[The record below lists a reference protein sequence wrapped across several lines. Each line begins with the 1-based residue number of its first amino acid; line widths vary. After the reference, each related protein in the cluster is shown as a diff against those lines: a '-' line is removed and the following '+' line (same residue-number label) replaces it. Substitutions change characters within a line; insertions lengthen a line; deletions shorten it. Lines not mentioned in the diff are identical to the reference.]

1 MIRRFFAPRARLRLV
16 GLTISLL
23 AFIGCDSST
32 PAPAAPGFT
41 LNYPRAARGETLVAN
56 LSNLDGG
63 SVEVSVAGVAAIV
76 TNRAADQISFVVP
89 ASSPAGVQPV
99 RIRQDNQDN
108 RVATGSVTVF
118 GDVVP
123 DKVSVLAP
131 AGTSRAQL
139 ETLARQQGFTL
150 EQFRNLGG
158 AGMCGSSIAELDIAG
173 TPFVEALAALEASDV
188 VLAADPRGRFSLD
201 NSSAN
206 ISYLAS
212 SNVSAEHAL
221 GITGA
226 GVTIAVL
233 DTGVSPHPELAG
245 RLLPG
250 FDVVNNDNDPSD
262 DFDDPATAFVADGHG
277 TAVAV
282 LAAGRS
288 RGLAPGAQ
296 VLPVKVCDETGLCL
310 ASDVAVGV
318 CYALSQAPEANAL
331 VLNLS
336 LGGDTPVTLLEQL
349 LQHATD
355 QGAVIA
361 AAAGNQGEQGSPQH
375 YPAAFD
381 NPALLAVAALE
392 TNPPRCVRA
401 DSLAVGTTLAVGDT
415 FSEDGIDVTVA
426 SFVLEGEPPL
436 PEPPFAAGTLQVS
449 DSSNLATGA
458 ALRLDRVNLAL
469 DFADV
474 VSGVQIDISDYQAN
488 LNLEVNDT
496 FLNHQGDLAPLSGRE
511 LGGVR
516 LRVFDT
522 PGGQTLALLGD
533 VRRVSIGVRGGT
545 LDNLCEQ
552 TGAGDA
558 WQVASFSTRG
568 DYVDIAA
575 PGASLTSGTPQ
586 EGTFSDFVGTSFA
599 SPQVAGAL
607 ALWRQVNPEASSQEL
622 AQALLAQATRLL
634 ADRDEVGAGQ
644 LNVQLDV
651 QVNGMLE
658 QP

>member
-1 MIRRFFAPRARLRLV
+1 MIRHFFVLPTRLRLV
-16 GLTISLL
+16 ALTISLL

-56 LSNLDGG
+56 LTNLDGTG
-63 SVEVSVAGVAAIV
+63 VDVFVAGLAATVV
-76 TNRAADQISFVVP
+76 TRSAEQVSFVVP
-89 ASSPAGVQPV
+89 ENSPAGVQTL
-99 RIRQDNQDN
+99 RISHNSPSHNSQGNSLT
-108 RVATGSVTVF
+108 ASGTVTVF

-131 AGTSRAQL
+131 AGTRRAQL

-150 EQFRNLGG
+150 EQFRDL
-158 AGMCGSSIAELDIAG
+158 AGTGLCGSSVAELDIAG
-173 TPFVEALAALEASDV
+173 TPFVDALAALEASDV

-201 NSSAN
+201 SSQAN
-206 ISYLAS
+206 VSYLAS
-212 SNVSAEHAL
+212 SSVADEHAR
-221 GITGA
+221 GITGI

-233 DTGVSPHPELAG
+233 DTGVSPHPELAN

-250 FDVVNNDNDPSD
+250 FDVVNNDAEPSD
-262 DFDDPATAFVADGHG
+262 DFDDPATDFLGDGHG
-277 TAVAV
+277 TAAAI
-282 LAAGRS
+282 LAAGQT

-296 VLPVKVCDETGLCL
+296 ILPVKVCDETGSCL

-318 CYALSQAPEANAL
+318 CYALSQAPDPNAL

-392 TNPPRCVRA
+392 TQPARCVRA
-401 DSLAVGTTLAVGDT
+401 DSLALGTAFAVGDT
-415 FSEDGIDVTVA
+415 FSEDGIEVTVG

-436 PEPPFAAGTLQVS
+436 PEPPFAAGSVQVS
-449 DSSNLATGA
+449 GSSALQTGG
-458 ALRLDRVNLAL
+458 ALTLDRVNLAL
-469 DFADV
+469 DFAEV
-474 VSGVQIDISDYQAN
+474 VAGFQVDIAGYQAN
-488 LNLEVNDT
+488 LNLEVGGE
-496 FLNHQGDLAPLSGRE
+496 FLNHQGALADLAGRNI
-511 LGGVR
+511 GGVQ
-516 LRVFDT
+516 LEVFDT
-522 PGGQTLALLGD
+522 AGGQTLALLGEL
-533 VRRVSIGVRGGT
+533 RRVSIGVRGANV
-545 LDNLCEQ
+545 DNLCEQ
-552 TGAGDA
+552 TGAGDG
-558 WQVASFSTRG
+558 WDVAPFSTRG
-568 DYVDIAA
+568 NYVDIAA
-575 PGASLTSGTPQ
+575 PGASLSSGTPQ
-586 EGTFSDFVGTSFA
+586 GDTFGDFAGTSFA

-607 ALWRQVNPEASSQEL
+607 ALVRQVNPEANSQTI
-622 AQALLAQATRLL
+622 AQILLAQATDLL

-644 LNVQLDV
+644 LNVD
-651 QVNGMLE
+651 LE
-658 QP
+658 